1 MKDIFF
7 DFDNNDISISNGDFM
22 VTADASRQN
31 GGLFLMKSPVNVYN
45 PQFGVGFESWS
56 ADNSQSNVLD
66 LISEAKKQIL
76 ADGAISV
83 KAVSKAVGISGATQV
98 ELSTAY

>member
-98 ELSTAY
+98 ELSTIY

>member
-83 KAVSKAVGISGATQV
+83 KAVSKSVGISGATQV